1 MNSISL
7 QLLVQVSLATAI
19 PVVDNGMGENIL
31 GLEATVTDFAVLTRN
46 NQGNNLDNKLGNLPP
61 EFTICS
67 SIASNAFLGSLS
79 FFQLLYENGEP
90 WVTVKT
96 RFGIEKDATQHR
108 FQTFVSSSFMSI
120 SSKLNSF
127 TSPSSLVFKA
137 INGKY
142 LILKKI
148 QNDGTLAGCP
158 VQFL

>member
-31 GLEATVTDFAVLTRN
+31 GLEATVTDFAVLTGN
-46 NQGNNLDNKLGNLPP
+46 NQGNKLGNLPP

-127 TSPSSLVFKA
+127 TSPSNFVFKA

-142 LILKKI
+142 LILKTSKI
-148 QNDGTLAGCP
+148 MAP
-158 VQFL
+158 

>member
-7 QLLVQVSLATAI
+7 QLIVQVSLATAI

-31 GLEATVTDFAVLTRN
+31 GLEATVTDFAVLTGN
-46 NQGNNLDNKLGNLPP
+46 NQGNNLGNNLDNKLGNLPP

-120 SSKLNSF
+120 TSKLNSF
-127 TSPSSLVFKA
+127 TSPSTLSLKQSMGN
-137 INGKY
+137 ISY
-142 LILKKI
+142 
-148 QNDGTLAGCP
+148 
-158 VQFL
+158 

>member
-1 MNSISL
+1 MDSVSL
-7 QLLVQVSLATAI
+7 QLLVSASLTSAI
-19 PVVDNGMGENIL
+19 PAVDNGIGTQVLLPEQKI
-31 GLEATVTDFAVLTRN
+31 TDFAVLT
-46 NQGNNLDNKLGNLPP
+46 GNNLGNLPP

-120 SSKLNSF
+120 SSKLNLF
-127 TSPSSLVFKA
+127 TSPSNFVFKA

-142 LILKKI
+142 LILKK
-148 QNDGTLAGCP
+148 DP
-158 VQFL
+158 K

>member
-7 QLLVQVSLATAI
+7 QLVVQVSLAAAI

-31 GLEATVTDFAVLTRN
+31 GLEATVTDFAVLA
-46 NQGNNLDNKLGNLPP
+46 GNNLGNNLGNLPP

-127 TSPSSLVFKA
+127 TSPLNFVFKA

-142 LILKKI
+142 LILRKI

-158 VQFL
+158 IQFL

>member
-1 MNSISL
+1 MKSISL
-7 QLLVQVSLATAI
+7 HLVVQVSLATAI

-31 GLEATVTDFAVLTRN
+31 GLEATVTDFAVLT
-46 NQGNNLDNKLGNLPP
+46 GNNLGNLPP

-79 FFQLLYENGEP
+79 FFQLLFENGEP

-120 SSKLNSF
+120 TSKLNSF
-127 TSPSSLVFKA
+127 TSPSNFVFKA

-158 VQFL
+158 IQFL